1 MTASRTLVSAFV
13 LSLLGSAAASALDFD
28 IGGSLDDYSSFPVT
42 VAPGSVIVAPDQRD
56 RVGVWASLHPGP
68 NVSIAGAA
76 SYDFT
81 LQVPLLVN
89 LDYLNVS
96 WRMLPWLSATVGR
109 FTFTDFTSLVLNH
122 TLDGLMLEQ
131 DFAVG
136 KVTEAVGY
144 SGFILKPVS
153 LILMS
158 STDSADQT
166 NSSVYFAAPR
176 LIEKLEVLFTVPLNI
191 NLSVILQQDL
201 RPSSQLIQQGEQ
213 YQTVS
218 GLEGGALT
226 TEYLGLG
233 VSGAIVSSLYYNAF
247 VYGSMGSTLSFLPDT
262 SSVTG
267 FSYQYA
273 PIYALMGGF
282 GLKYYIEQILSSRI
296 ELQAVYSSGNANAT
310 SYLEG
315 NTSSYSTMFIP
326 ISQEVIGVAFMPQL
340 GNLVM
345 LNLNYS
351 LKPWGQSDSVWKN
364 LQLVAKVLSYFR
376 PTTGP
381 ISQPGLSSTSSALY
395 LGTEPEIIANFRP
408 YSDFGLVLST
418 GVFLPN
424 GSAFSG
430 SAASPTVGARIE
442 FSMSF

>member
-1 MTASRTLVSAFV
+1 MKALRALAFAFL
-13 LSLLGSAAASALDFD
+13 LSLLGTAAVSALDFD
-28 IGGSLDDYSSFPVT
+28 IGGTLDDYSSFPVT
-42 VAPGSVIVAPDQRD
+42 VAPGSAIFAPDQRD
-56 RVGVWASLHPGP
+56 RLGIWATMHP
-68 NVSIAGAA
+68 NSVVSITGAA

-81 LQVPLLVN
+81 LVVPFLIN
-89 LDYLNVS
+89 LDYLNVN
-96 WRMLPWLSATVGR
+96 WRMLPWLSTTVGR
-109 FTFTDFTSLVLNH
+109 FTFTDFTGLVLNH

-131 DFAVG
+131 DFSIG

-144 SGFILKPVS
+144 SGLILKPVS

-166 NSSVYFAAPR
+166 NGSVYLAAPR

-191 NLSVILQQDL
+191 NLAVIAQQDL
-201 RPSSQLIQQGEQ
+201 RPSSQLIQPGEQ

-218 GLEGGALT
+218 GLEGGSLS

-233 VSGAIVSSLYYNAF
+233 VSGSIVSSLYFNGFA
-247 VYGSMGSTLSFLPDT
+247 YGSMGSTLSYLPDS

-273 PIYALMGGF
+273 PIYALLGGV
-282 GLKYYIEQILSSRI
+282 GLKYYIEQTLFSRI
-296 ELQAVYSSGNANAT
+296 ELQAIYSSGNANAT

-340 GNLVM
+340 GNLIM

-351 LKPWGQSDSVWKN
+351 LKPWGQSDTVWKN
-364 LQLVAKVLSYFR
+364 LQLMAKVLSYFR
-376 PTTGP
+376 STTGP
-381 ISQPGLSSTSSALY
+381 ISQPGLSASSSALY

-408 YSDFGLVLST
+408 YSDFGMVLST

-424 GSAFSG
+424 GAAFTG
-430 SAASPTVGARIE
+430 SAANPTIGARIE